1 MSEIPEIGKISAEI
15 FHELIFPRLGAKNDN
30 VLVGPH
36 HGVDNGVVQIGDRA
50 VSFTTDPVFIVPEY
64 GWERAAWFA
73 IHILV
78 SDAVTSGL
86 KPQYMAIDLNL
97 PMEITKEQLTIMWQ
111 TMHAECQKLGVN
123 IVCGH
128 TARYEN
134 CNYPMVGGATVIG
147 VGGLDEYVTASMAR
161 AGDKIIITK
170 GPAIEAVGIFAAMF
184 PALLEKEFGAA
195 FARRAEGLFYQMTV
209 VEDARTA
216 VSVGVRDN
224 GVAAMHDAT
233 EGGIWGGLYELAEA
247 AGLGVRVE
255 KEKIVVAEGIEEIC
269 GYFDIDPYASISE
282 GTLIIICRP
291 HKADAV
297 VGALTAR
304 GIPSSIVGE
313 MTPPEQGMVLVRRG
327 KGQALHIGPFKGGRK
342 VSHLAVGSGY
352 HSGGEV
358 NAGHPALATQ
368 PPGHQGRQRPRA
380 AADIQH
386 LLPRPGGDEVHE
398 AGAVPLFTAE
408 G

>member
-50 VSFTTDPVFIVPEY
+50 VSLTTDPVFIVPEY

-78 SDAVTSGL
+78 SDAATSGL

-97 PMEITKEQLTIMWQ
+97 PMEITKEQLTLMWQ

-195 FARRAEGLFYQMTV
+195 FARRAERLFYQMTV

-255 KEKIVVAEGIEEIC
+255 KEKIVVAEGIKEIC

-297 VGALTAR
+297 VGALTAK

-313 MTPPEQGMVLVRRG
+313 MTPPERGMVLVRQG
-327 KGQALHIGPFKGGRK
+327 KEEELIHPIVDPFWKAFYGALSGEKG
-342 VSHLAVGSGY
+342 
-352 HSGGEV
+352 
-358 NAGHPALATQ
+358 
-368 PPGHQGRQRPRA
+368 
-380 AADIQH
+380 
-386 LLPRPGGDEVHE
+386 
-398 AGAVPLFTAE
+398 
-408 G
+408 